1 MDEFPED
8 DQPKYIPARR
18 GYEVVRYVPERRH
31 MEWWQILLII
41 LAALLGFWVIR
52 ALIIGYAME
61 GVLHQVDKSL
71 GIQSSAPVRPA
82 VFARRPPPLVGPY
95 HLPLSMAYRLQ
106 GVVHSVGTSDY
117 LATSLQGAYI
127 LIPAKDCQ
135 LVNGGPY
142 CRYHGTTVTGTSGNP

>member
-8 DQPKYIPARR
+8 DQPTYIPARR
-18 GYEVVRYVPERRH
+18 GYEVVRYVPERHH

-41 LAALLGFWVIR
+41 LAALLGFWLIR

-61 GVLHQVDKSL
+61 DVLHQVDKSL
-71 GIQSSAPVRPA
+71 GIQSGAPIRPA
-82 VFARRPPPLVGPY
+82 VFAPRPPVLVGPY
-95 HLPLSMAYRLQ
+95 HLPLSTAYRLQ

-142 CRYHGTTVTGTSGNP
+142 CMYHGTTVTGTSGNP

>member
-18 GYEVVRYVPERRH
+18 GYEVVRYVPERHH

-41 LAALLGFWVIR
+41 LAAFLGFWLIR

>member
-8 DQPKYIPARR
+8 DRPMYIPVRR
-18 GYEVVRYVPERRH
+18 GYEVVRYVPERHH
-31 MEWWQILLII
+31 MQWWQILLII
-41 LAALLGFWVIR
+41 LAALLAFWMIR

-61 GVLHQVDKSL
+61 DVMHQVDRSL
-71 GIQSSAPVRPA
+71 GIQSGAPVRPA
-82 VFARRPPPLVGPY
+82 VFAPRPLVLVGPY
-95 HLPLSMAYRLQ
+95 HLPLSTAYRLQ
-106 GVVHSVGTSDY
+106 GLVRSTGSSDY

-142 CRYHGTTVTGTSGNP
+142 CMYHGTTVTGTSGNP

>member
-18 GYEVVRYVPERRH
+18 GYEVVRYVPERHH

-106 GVVHSVGTSDY
+106 GVVHSVGTSAKPLDSP
-117 LATSLQGAYI
+117 ARATTSLKPSSTKRKA
-127 LIPAKDCQ
+127 A
-135 LVNGGPY
+135 
-142 CRYHGTTVTGTSGNP
+142 

>member
-8 DQPKYIPARR
+8 DQPTYIPARR
-18 GYEVVRYVPERRH
+18 GYEVVRYVPERHH

>member
-8 DQPKYIPARR
+8 DQPMYIPARR

-41 LAALLGFWVIR
+41 LAALLGFWLIR

-61 GVLHQVDKSL
+61 DVLHQVDKSL

-82 VFARRPPPLVGPY
+82 VFAPRPPVLVGPY
-95 HLPLSMAYRLQ
+95 HLPLSTAYRLQ
-106 GVVHSVGTSDY
+106 GLVRSVGTSDY

-142 CRYHGTTVTGTSGNP
+142 CMYHGTTVTGTSGNP

>member
-18 GYEVVRYVPERRH
+18 GYEVVRYVPERHH

>member
-8 DQPKYIPARR
+8 DQPTYIPARR
-18 GYEVVRYVPERRH
+18 GYEVVRYVPERHH

-41 LAALLGFWVIR
+41 LAALLGFWLIR

-61 GVLHQVDKSL
+61 DVLHQVDKSL
-71 GIQSSAPVRPA
+71 GIQSGAPIRPA
-82 VFARRPPPLVGPY
+82 VFAPRPPVLVGPY
-95 HLPLSMAYRLQ
+95 HLPLSTSYRLQ
-106 GVVHSVGTSDY
+106 GLVRSVGTSDY